1 MKEYLLL
8 FWWANYNDWL
18 KWWHLPL
25 TFSNVN
31 DLHSKHFSSCGQWCF
46 KHYPIIRMLRV
57 MEGSFSSPMLSQR
70 EDGRNSNILWNEL
83 NPFEIS
89 YQALR
94 RLLKQ
99 QQPCKSIPPNI
110 SIQDFYKCRSKRE
123 QMNPT
128 SIQDFRQ
135 STETNA
141 STLASESKLKIPA
154 LMTIVC
160 PSLWLVASL
169 ILCGCLQPSNQNTSM
184 KKLVSGYHQLP
195 TLRISSS
202 AKSEYIDEAAIVWL

>member
-1 MKEYLLL
+1 
-8 FWWANYNDWL
+8 
-18 KWWHLPL
+18 
-25 TFSNVN
+25 
-31 DLHSKHFSSCGQWCF
+31 
-46 KHYPIIRMLRV
+46 
-57 MEGSFSSPMLSQR
+57 MLSQR
-70 EDGRNSNILWNEL
+70 EDGKNSNILWNEL
-83 NPFEIS
+83 NPFEVS

-99 QQPCKSIPPNI
+99 QQPYKSIPPNI

-154 LMTIVC
+154 LMTVVC
-160 PSLWLVASL
+160 LSL
-169 ILCGCLQPSNQNTSM
+169 
-184 KKLVSGYHQLP
+184 
-195 TLRISSS
+195 
-202 AKSEYIDEAAIVWL
+202 